1 MSNASPQPSKTD
13 DGRSNDHPDRQPPP
27 SAAGAVGPLA
37 FALKTLIWGVI
48 VYLLGSTFGSREYWV
63 FVLGL
68 FALSLPV
75 ALSGFYTATIN
86 QIRRLTFFTQRGWVH
101 ALFSRR
107 LLKGLFWVGWALVS
121 SFFLLIQF
129 HTSTRLEW
137 TVFFLTAPVFW
148 ALFQLSRKL
157 IAREMQPFLVTSMAL
172 GWARTLT
179 PLVMVPAYVLTL
191 MFLTAPTHYP
201 SLSEA
206 IDAQKAHVA
215 DMTGSALVYEVSQ
228 YLAVY
233 DGAKAYFLGNPPG
246 VLGGPNASDSVS
258 SVFSGVFSG
267 TFPDT
272 LWAAALVGLGGLV
285 VFFNACA
292 MLSCLLIPGLEFRRV
307 FGPLTPARIPP
318 PVPPRRYAA
327 IVAVFTFVALFIY
340 LPTVTSLES
349 LLRSN
354 PELTHEM
361 AQARESAEAWV
372 VPRLEQIDEQYFRP
386 GTIDRLHQAQLQALR
401 TVEASMDRLEE
412 QVDLAFDA
420 LETNV
425 DEDLKWYYSLTGE
438 YARIMH
444 LLVGQIETY
453 MIRKLE
459 ESLLA
464 GEPFKNV
471 ELALSKAM
479 AEHETALQVYHEA
492 ARRIMDENRVA
503 PPKDADKVS
512 VERRISLN
520 EVLNPS
526 MHVDVIG
533 FHTRIGGGA
542 AAGVVTGVVVKKVA
556 GKVAGKN
563 VFKRAAKALA
573 KAVGSKAA
581 GSAGG
586 AATGAAA
593 GGAIGSVIPGL
604 GTAVGMMIGG
614 VVGGLAAGITVDKM
628 LLMLEEAVSRED
640 FKQEILA
647 AVQEA
652 REEFKAGLRGG
663 SLL

>member
-1 MSNASPQPSKTD
+1 MIEATLPHPSTD
-13 DGRSNDHPDRQPPP
+13 DSRTGDHPDRQSPP

-148 ALFQLSRKL
+148 ILFQLSRKL

-191 MFLTAPTHYP
+191 LFLAAPTHYP

-246 VLGGPNASDSVS
+246 ILAGPDASPTT
-258 SVFSGVFSG
+258 FSDVNS
-267 TFPDT
+267 DT
-272 LWAAALVGLGGLV
+272 VWAAALVGLGGLV

-292 MLSCLLIPGLEFRRV
+292 MLSCLLIPGLEFRRI

-318 PVPPRRYAA
+318 PVPHRRYAA

-340 LPTVTSLES
+340 LPAVTSLES
-349 LLRSN
+349 LIRSN

-425 DEDLKWYYSLTGE
+425 DGYLDWYYSLPGE

-479 AEHETALQVYHEA
+479 AEHETALQAYHEA

-533 FHTRIGGGA
+533 FHPRIGGGA
-542 AAGVVTGVVVKKVA
+542 VAAGVVSAAVAKKIV

-563 VFKRAAKALA
+563 VIKLAAKSLA
-573 KAVGSKAA
+573 KVVAGKTA

-586 AATGAAA
+586 AAAGAVA
-593 GGAIGSVIPGL
+593 GFAVAGPAGAV
-604 GTAVGMMIGG
+604 VGG
-614 VVGGLAAGITVDKM
+614 VVGGLAAGVTVDKM
-628 LLMLEEAVSRED
+628 LLMLEEAISRED

-652 REEFKAGLRGG
+652 REEFKAGLRGW
-663 SLL
+663 